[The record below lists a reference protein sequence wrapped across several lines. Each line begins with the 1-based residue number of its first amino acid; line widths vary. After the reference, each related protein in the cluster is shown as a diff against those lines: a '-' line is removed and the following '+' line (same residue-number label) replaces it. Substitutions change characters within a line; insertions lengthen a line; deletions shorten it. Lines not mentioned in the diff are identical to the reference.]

1 MELGEYPTVLL
12 AALGGAAVYLIYQ
25 YLSTD
30 TDTEEDE
37 KGRKKR
43 RKWRNRCC
51 FDGGGVTPPLRI

>member
-1 MELGEYPTVLL
+1 MESGEYPTVLL

-37 KGRKKR
+37 KGKKKR
-43 RKWRNRCC
+43 KRWRK
-51 FDGGGVTPPLRI
+51 

>member
-30 TDTEEDE
+30 TEEDE
-37 KGRKKR
+37 KGKKKR
-43 RKWRNRCC
+43 KKWRNR
-51 FDGGGVTPPLRI
+51 

>member
-43 RKWRNRCC
+43 KKWRNR
-51 FDGGGVTPPLRI
+51 